1 VPWLS
6 AHWSDGAGRQKL
18 LQRVLWVV
26 QVSLVAAALWVVG
39 SYLHTETYVW
49 QSTTFAAW
57 VRPVRRTEC
66 RLASHGFDGRV
77 QTRPPAAA
85 ATERSPKKVGGS
97 RSRSPRI
104 TLLYLYDGSARGG
117 NGNDGGQSWNDQ
129 LMRRVI
135 RNRQVY
141 ASRHGYTLVNANA
154 LIDPAW
160 PAAWSKLKAVDHY
173 LLAPGKKTPQHT
185 NDTAANTDI
194 NPSGHPRPLAAAA
207 PPVPPPAGPPAAPSA
222 SPHVDHDHDEDHDRD
237 GEHYVMYVD
246 MDVVIMDLNR
256 RVEEFID
263 VARAANP
270 QADFVM
276 GEDWNGEIRS
286 RPLS

>member
-26 QVSLVAAALWVVG
+26 QVSLVAAAVWAVG

-85 ATERSPKKVGGS
+85 AAERSPKNGGGSS

-173 LLAPGKKTPQHT
+173 LITSGSKTPQHT
-185 NDTAANTDI
+185 NDTDI
-194 NPSGHPRPLAAAA
+194 DPSRHPRHLAAAA
-207 PPVPPPAGPPAAPSA
+207 PSVSTHADADA
-222 SPHVDHDHDEDHDRD
+222 DRD

-246 MDVVIMDLNR
+246 MDVVIMDLGR

-270 QADFVM
+270 QADFIM
-276 GEDWNGEIRS
+276 GEDWNGEETY
-286 RPLS
+286 PLDFG